1 MRKAFRGAG
10 IRVGRDNIIRT
21 DLRLHRPREEE
32 GEKKAQGRRLAEE
45 RSKFYATAT
54 EAANALGIS
63 VPTYCAHENGGR
75 QIRPDMA
82 RFYAQKFDITP
93 QYILYGAHGTEEGDP
108 TAEKCVGRMPPT
120 PAARA
125 VPDPLRGEASGF
137 GAQLLAALGA
147 RRTRAGRIVALDAKA
162 EPALVPSAR
171 STEGFVPELGAPT
184 GDPEEPLVAIRR
196 ESGMRLVFSGVFA
209 VPLDQLEHIRLVAI
223 RLRSNALLSD
233 LPGGQRLLV
242 DVDDADASRG
252 LFLLAAPGSRLP
264 VPVLVEQKDG
274 ERFWRFSRKAKPIR
288 GDAPPDDY
296 EIIGRAVMAF
306 SVLGEDWLDATMEKV
321 AAA

>member
-1 MRKAFRGAG
+1 MA
-10 IRVGRDNIIRT
+10 RDNIIRT
-21 DLRLHRPREEE
+21 DLRLHRPLEDE

-82 RFYAQKFDITP
+82 RFYAQKFDSTP
-93 QYILYGAHGTEEGDP
+93 QYILYGAHAAEEGAQNPD
-108 TAEKCVGRMPPT
+108 KRVGRA
-120 PAARA
+120 PAAPAPRA
-125 VPDPLRGEASGF
+125 AQDLLRVETSGF

-147 RRTRAGRIVALDAKA
+147 RRTRSGRIVAVDPKA
-162 EPALVPSAR
+162 EPVLAPPAR
-171 STEGFVPELGAPT
+171 STEGFVPELRAPT
-184 GDPEEPLVAIRR
+184 GDPEERLVAIRR
-196 ESGMRLVFSGVFA
+196 DSGIRLAFSGVFA
-209 VPLDQLEHIRLVAI
+209 VPLDQLEHIRLAAI
-223 RLRSNALLSD
+223 RLRSNALLPD
-233 LPGGQRLLV
+233 LPGGQRVLV
-242 DVDDADASRG
+242 DLDDADASRRG

-264 VPVLVEQKDG
+264 VPVLVDRKDG
-274 ERFWRFSRKAKPIR
+274 ETCWRFSRKAKPIR

-296 EIIGRAVMAF
+296 EIIGRGVMAF
-306 SVLGEDWLDATMEKV
+306 SVLGDDWLDATMERI